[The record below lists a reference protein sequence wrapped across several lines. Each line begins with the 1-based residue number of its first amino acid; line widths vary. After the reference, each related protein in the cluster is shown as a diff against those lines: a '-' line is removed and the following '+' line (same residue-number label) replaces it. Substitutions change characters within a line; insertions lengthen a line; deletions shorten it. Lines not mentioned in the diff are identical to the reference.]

1 MIRILGSWARVRML
15 LESLISL
22 DRIVRSRRIG
32 LLAADSGHQDIGR
45 GRVRPRRKLCL
56 TYANRDPSRLTAT
69 KPPARTPVAHT
80 RRDSLEL
87 CACPEPIPYCTPR
100 WPHPSSR
107 QPKSLTRSL
116 AACRTRPDVQLIP
129 KALFHIVFSRSGCL
143 DRLSASCCLSF
154 RHRAATRDR
163 HFRGRRRS
171 KVPLASPAK
180 PGDPEH

>member
-1 MIRILGSWARVRML
+1 ML

-32 LLAADSGHQDIGR
+32 LLAADSGHQDLGR
-45 GRVRPRRKLCL
+45 GRVRPRRTLCR

-69 KPPARTPVAHT
+69 KPPARTPLAHT
-80 RRDSLEL
+80 RRGSPEVR
-87 CACPEPIPYCTPR
+87 ACPEPIPYCTPR

-143 DRLSASCCLSF
+143 DRLLASCCLELPGVAIAAVKYPF
-154 RHRAATRDR
+154 VLDRARTCHYAR
-163 HFRGRRRS
+163 
-171 KVPLASPAK
+171 VVQ
-180 PGDPEH
+180 